1 MTTQWAVLIGFS
13 ILAIVAVA
21 YIIVLLR
28 EDHQRP
34 NSDRGMQDRGPE
46 AAPAVGAAS
55 GTASDEA
62 NVPDEQAEDEQDDD
76 PLEVFKKELQLRRA
90 AGAPTVM
97 CLTQALDAAGSE
109 SDVEY
114 DEMIRICREAAIPDD
129 DIMVALYQVFN
140 SNLKEVIDIW
150 PDALEPE
157 HIGQLAKLCQV
168 DLGKDEL
175 YSSLREE
182 GMDFEDAVKM
192 VRAAGGGALA
202 ALGCEVDFSSFDDD
216 AFSDIIKMMV
226 GAGYTAKEVMDAVAS
241 GEVDLPYDAAD
252 IIEVALDPEF
262 PGFDWGAYLDSQEPD
277 PDQLDEDLRELDV
290 EIKDRVAVLHRLL
303 FPESYMKTPAQ
314 GESAP
319 SEAAVVASPAPSG
332 TDVHAGL
339 PADGL
344 PCPDCGTVMVRC
356 GECQKCM
363 NCGHASGCS

>member
-1 MTTQWAVLIGFS
+1 MSAQAGM
-13 ILAIVAVA
+13 IVALV
-21 YIIVLLR
+21 IIALIPISIYVFR
-28 EDHQRP
+28 SR
-34 NSDRGMQDRGPE
+34 SDPDYSKEKQ
-46 AAPAVGAAS
+46 AS
-55 GTASDEA
+55 GKPVSASELGADPGAASDEA

-90 AGAPTVM
+90 AGAPTVT

-109 SDVEY
+109 SDIEY
-114 DEMIRICREAAIPDD
+114 DEMIRVCREAAIPDD

-182 GMDFEDAVKM
+182 GMGFEDAVKM

-202 ALGCEVDFSSFDDD
+202 ALDCEADFSSFDDD
-216 AFSDIIKMMV
+216 ALSDVIKMMV
-226 GAGYTAKEVMDAVAS
+226 GTGYTAKEVTEAVAS